1 MSVDVRFAGGT
12 VVTPDGAQ
20 TADLLVSDGKVSG
33 IVAADVPVEAAR
45 TVDVAGKLVLPGFV
59 DVHVHTREPG
69 FTHKEDIRT
78 TTLQA
83 AAGGVTTIF
92 GMPNLMPPTTDVQTL
107 TEVFDLYERTSI
119 VDWNHNPAP
128 TVLEDIEGMAAM
140 GIRA

>member
-1 MSVDVRFAGGT
+1 MSTDLRLAGGT
-12 VVTPDGAQ
+12 VHTPSGPVR
-20 TADLLVSDGKVSG
+20 ADLLVSNGKITG
-33 IVAADVPVEAAR
+33 IVDPSLQVDAAT
-45 TVDVAGKLVLPGFV
+45 TVDVTGKELLPGMV

-92 GMPNLMPPTTDVQTL
+92 GMPNLMPPTTNLETL
-107 TEVFDLYERTSI
+107 REVFDLYERTSI

-128 TVLEDIEGMAAM
+128 TQLEDVPAMA
-140 GIRA
+140 